1 MQTSSTDR
9 RTSTAG
15 RPTSNSRA
23 HLFKLLTLLVSLA
36 IILIISSCYVQ
47 TQTRKLTPPA
57 EANSFD
63 HGSQYIKAHMRNG
76 DVYILSEW
84 SIKQAEKNVIGKGVL
99 LGPNRDTLAQGPFT
113 VCIDSVA
120 IFETNTVH
128 ISSAVVALT
137 IVTAASVA
145 ITIYCA
151 ANPKACF
158 GSCPTFYAWD
168 GSKEILQAEGFSASV
183 LPSLEATDIDALY
196 RAQPRN
202 RRFSLRMTNEALET
216 HVVRHVDL
224 LAARRP
230 EGGRVFA
237 TLEGR
242 FWEALSLAPPT
253 RCVDDSGDCTAKLTD
268 FDGVERY
275 SKTDSLD
282 LTAKEIVDL
291 YFDVPKSGNAG
302 IVLACRQSL
311 LSTYLFYQTLA
322 YMGSSVGDWMA
333 RLERNGKLN
342 LATAGGVGNLLGGIE
357 IMTEN
362 AKGKWI
368 SQGIIQETG
377 PLATDVHLLP
387 LPDLPEG
394 TQRLRLRLTKGAWRI
409 DWAALAILGKPVI
422 PLRLHPTTVMND
434 SLESPDALKQ
444 VLDSSKALTTLPGDA
459 YTFIYDLPEDFG
471 NYELF
476 LESRGYYLEW
486 MRQEWL
492 PEENPGLAAMM
503 FVKPQES
510 LRLLAPQFKQI
521 EDSIET
527 VFWNSRYAH

>member
-1 MQTSSTDR
+1 
-9 RTSTAG
+9 
-15 RPTSNSRA
+15 
-23 HLFKLLTLLVSLA
+23 
-36 IILIISSCYVQ
+36 
-47 TQTRKLTPPA
+47 
-57 EANSFD
+57 
-63 HGSQYIKAHMRNG
+63 MRNG
-76 DVYILSEW
+76 NVYILSEW
-84 SIKQAEKNVIGKGVL
+84 SLRQADRNVLGKGVL
-99 LGPNRDTLAQGPFT
+99 LGPNRDTLVQGTFT

-120 IFETNTVH
+120 IFETNTVNT
-128 ISSAVVALT
+128 SAAVAALT

-145 ITIYCA
+145 LTVYCA

-158 GSCPTFYAWD
+158 GSCPTFYVWD
-168 GSKEILQAEGFSASV
+168 GNREILQAEGFSSSV

-202 RRFSLRMTNEALET
+202 RQFSVRMTNEALET
-216 HVVRHVDL
+216 HIVRHADL

-230 EGGRVFA
+230 RNGRVFA
-237 TLEGR
+237 TPDGG
-242 FWEALSLAPPT
+242 FWEALSTAPPT
-253 RCVDDSGDCTAKLTD
+253 RCVDDSGDCTARLAD
-268 FDGVERY
+268 FDGIERC

-291 YFDVPKSGNAG
+291 YFDCSKSEKVG

-333 RLERNGKLN
+333 QLERNRNLN
-342 LATAGGVGNLLGGIE
+342 LETAGGVGDLLGGIE
-357 IMTEN
+357 VFAED
-362 AKGKWI
+362 AKGEWI
-368 SQGIIQETG
+368 SQGIIRETG
-377 PLATDVHLLP
+377 PLASDVHLLP
-387 LPDLPEG
+387 LQSLPEG
-394 TQRLRLRLTKGAWRI
+394 SQHLRLHLTKGAWRI
-409 DWAALAILGKPVI
+409 DWVALARLGELI
-422 PLRLHPTTVMND
+422 TPLRLHPSAVIND
-434 SLESPDALKQ
+434 SIESPDALER
-444 VLDSSKALTTLPGDA
+444 VLDSSEVLTTFPGDA

-492 PEENPGLAAMM
+492 PEENPALAAMM
-503 FVKPQES
+503 FVKPQEP
-510 LRLLAPQFKQI
+510 LRLLAPRFKQI